1 MSAAAETSAAYPG
14 PMETLRLADVAAV
27 LAEPS
32 RATMCLALIDG
43 RAWTVGELARSAAIA
58 PSTASEHVQR
68 LLDTGFVTTVR
79 QGRHRYVRLAD
90 QRVAE
95 LIERLAEH
103 ATPAPPLGLRSSLQ
117 ARKLAYARTCY
128 DHIAGR
134 LGVAL
139 RDGMLRAGLID
150 SRAGLAVTPA
160 GQAVLADL
168 GIELPVDRRRPM
180 LKDCLDWT
188 ERREH
193 LSGAVPAALLA
204 HAVEHGWLDR
214 DRRRAVRLHPAA
226 REPLALL
233 GVRVDEVSPQP

>member
-1 MSAAAETSAAYPG
+1 
-14 PMETLRLADVAAV
+14 METIRLADVAAV
-27 LAEPS
+27 LADPS

-58 PSTASEHVQR
+58 PSTASGHVHR
-68 LLDTGFVTTVR
+68 LIDAGFAATVR
-79 QGRHRYVRLAD
+79 QGRHTYVRLAD

-103 ATPAPPLGLRSSLQ
+103 AELTPPRTLRSSLQ
-117 ARKLAYARTCY
+117 ARRLAYARTCY
-128 DHIAGR
+128 DHLAGR

-139 RDGMLRAGLID
+139 RDGMLRTGLID
-150 SRAGLAVTPA
+150 RENGLTLTTAGRRAF
-160 GQAVLADL
+160 DRL
-168 GIELPVDRRRPM
+168 GIELPTDRQRPM

-193 LSGAVPAALLA
+193 LSGAAPAALLA
-204 HAVEHGWLDR
+204 HAVDHGWLRR
-214 DRRRAVRLHPAA
+214 DHQRAVLLSEQG

-233 GVRVDEVSPQP
+233 GVGQP